1 MATGILEMVYV
12 QYERTWPCWGTGAGA
27 ASECQELLS
36 FFFLSTPNKRRNCIQ
51 ADGDRESNCVTRL
64 VCRTWFRCYV
74 AETAALILNL
84 RQADPHQLVDGRGDS
99 RGQGPSL
106 RW

>member
-36 FFFLSTPNKRRNCIQ
+36 FFLSLSIL
-51 ADGDRESNCVTRL
+51 SNCL
-64 VCRTWFRCYV
+64 
-74 AETAALILNL
+74 
-84 RQADPHQLVDGRGDS
+84 
-99 RGQGPSL
+99 SL
-106 RW
+106 GHSTSQ